1 MLAFVKPLHERL
13 QLVPQVGRVT
23 WLGVRP
29 EHGAPMQAR
38 DELELIAGGGASGDV
53 ASRGRVDGTRQLTLF
68 QEEHFPVLAGLTGT
82 LEVRPE
88 QLRRNVAVA
97 GINLLALIKLHFQIG
112 EAILI
117 GTGNCAPCQK
127 LDQTLGPGGF
137 QAARGHGGI
146 TARIV
151 RGGAIRI
158 GDPVRVVAL
167 ATSAPAGGQP

>member
-1 MLAFVKPLHERL
+1 ML
-13 QLVPQVGRVT
+13 
-23 WLGVRP
+23 
-29 EHGAPMQAR
+29 AR
-38 DELELIAGGGASGDV
+38 DELALIAGRGATGDV
-53 ASRGRVDGTRQLTLF
+53 AARGRLDGTRQLTLF
-68 QEEHFPVLAGLTGT
+68 QEEHFSVLAGLTGA

-97 GINLLALIKLHFQIG
+97 GINLLSLVKLRFQIG

-127 LDQTLGPGGF
+127 LDETLGPGGF

-151 RGGAIRI
+151 QSGAIRV
-158 GDPVRVVAL
+158 GDAVRVVA
-167 ATSAPAGGQP
+167 